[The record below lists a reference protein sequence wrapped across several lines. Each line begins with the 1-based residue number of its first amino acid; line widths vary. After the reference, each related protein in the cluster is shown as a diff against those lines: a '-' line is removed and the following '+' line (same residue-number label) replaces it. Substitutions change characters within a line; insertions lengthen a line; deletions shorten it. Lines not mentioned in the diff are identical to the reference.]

1 MDPETG
7 CPRQHPIRCPPLE
20 HPGAARADEL
30 RARTRPFGPEPVTAF
45 ARPPVGDFGGRLEGL
60 MGGATRTKRPQPSP
74 PFMRG
79 EGRDPDEAGAKNR
92 GGIPPQEPAKRRGS
106 GLSHRSRKDDKNPDL
121 NGVKTPGQKGPM
133 GSGRELV
140 AGTNGPINGCIP
152 GPTKGQFGD
161 GHSRFPLK
169 APFGPGNLGKSHGGK
184 AARRTR

>member
-1 MDPETG
+1 MDRNLTRLSLALPWVILAVDWKG
-7 CPRQHPIRCPPLE
+7 SW
-20 HPGAARADEL
+20 AAL
-30 RARTRPFGPEPVTAF
+30 RAPKGPNPRPLFV
-45 ARPPVGDFGGRLEGL
+45 
-60 MGGATRTKRPQPSP
+60 
-74 PFMRG
+74 RG

-121 NGVKTPGQKGPM
+121 NGVKIPGQKGPM

-140 AGTNGPINGCIP
+140 EGIHGPINGCIP

-169 APFGPGNLGKSHGGK
+169 APFGPGNLAKSHGGK
-184 AARRTR
+184 AARRTVQMGTAKA